1 MRSKFKWIFTLLL
14 AFSMQFSFAQE
25 KTVTGVVTDKLGPL
39 PGANVVVKGTTNG
52 VQTDFD
58 GKYSIKAKS
67 GDVLE
72 VSYTGYDKK
81 AITVGAANSYNVVLS
96 EGVELQEVI
105 VLGYGKTTKEAY
117 TGTATK
123 IKTENIAAKTV
134 SNVSQA
140 LRGEVAG
147 VTVIT
152 GSGQPGSD
160 ATIRIRGFGSVNG
173 NRNPLYVVDGVPYT
187 GDISSIN
194 PADIAGMTVLKDA
207 AATSVYGSRGANGV
221 ILVNTKQGKAGKS
234 VVSAEFRSSINT
246 FFLPQYDVISSPEE
260 YTELSW
266 EAVKNTGTLNGVADP
281 VAFAN
286 NNLFGGTGI
295 NPSLNMWNTPGS
307 GLIDPTTGKFN
318 SGITRKYTPEKW
330 ADYAF
335 RTGFRQEA
343 NVQFSGG
350 VEKTKYATSFGYVK
364 DEGFAINSDYT
375 RYSTRI
381 NLEHKP
387 TEWLKVG
394 ANVAYSGSRYTQN
407 GQTADTGSVFLMAT
421 APPIYSI
428 FLRDSN
434 GNKVLNP
441 NTGDYFYDY
450 GDTNQRRFS
459 NLTNGISDA
468 TYDLNRDYAH
478 TLTGNFTF
486 DVNITKDLVFETRF
500 GAQYENWDF
509 IRMDNVTAISGN
521 PGRPLGY
528 LSRTDREDINQNFLK
543 LLRYTKT
550 FGKHGLEL
558 FAAHE
563 STKWSRNEFNAQ
575 KQNAVIFG
583 STDLDQYTQ
592 IVGKPSS
599 FTLGYTLE
607 SYFGQVSYNYDQKYY
622 ITASA
627 RRDGSSRFRDD
638 KWGTFGSVGLGWIA
652 SKESF
657 MEKASFIDFLKFK
670 ASYGVV
676 GDTGLRL
683 RYGWQISNIDGTD
696 EYAFNVNSEE
706 INRALTWETSKIAQV
721 GFESTWFNNFLDLNV
736 DYYVKNTDNLFFN
749 QTLAPSSGFQTIFYN
764 SGQLRNSGL
773 EFDVALNFIKPK
785 NEGDFMLSLGINGEF
800 LKNKIT
806 EMPIDYLTGVTKT
819 ADYPSA
825 TFAYTQGASIFD
837 FYMREWAGVDP
848 ASGAPMWNMYYDD
861 VNGNGIF
868 DAGDRN
874 ITQMATELKNFP
886 NSNIQKTVTSSYA
899 NATQKYIGKSAMP
912 KVRGAF
918 RLNAAYKNFDLTTQ
932 FSYSFGGYAYDNFY
946 SLLMESEQIG
956 KDNWHTDIRN
966 RWQQPGDVTNVPRLT
981 DLYGADSQGNSI
993 SSRFITKAD
1002 FLSLN
1007 NVKLGYT
1014 FPKRFIEKTGVNFL
1028 NIYFSADNLMI
1039 LSSRKGF
1046 NPSTAETG
1054 TSNIYRYNPLTNFSF
1069 GVKVEL

>member
-1 MRSKFKWIFTLLL
+1 MRSKFKWIFTLLV
-14 AFSMQFSFAQE
+14 AFFIQFSYAQE
-25 KTVTGVVTDKLGPL
+25 KTITGTVSESGLPL
-39 PGANVVVKGTTNG
+39 PGATVLVKGTSRG
-52 VQTDFD
+52 VSTDFD
-58 GKYSIKAKS
+58 GNYSIQARA
-67 GDVLE
+67 GEVLE
-72 VSYTGYDKK
+72 FSYVGMKTQNV
-81 AITVGAANSYNVVLS
+81 TVGASNTISVAMENDNTLDEVV
-96 EGVELQEVI
+96 VV
-105 VLGYGKTTKEAY
+105 GYGTTTKEAY

-123 IKTENIAAKTV
+123 VNAENIAAKTV

-160 ATIRIRGFGSVNG
+160 AIVRIRGFGSING

-187 GDISSIN
+187 SDISSIN
-194 PADIAGMTVLKDA
+194 PSDIENMTILKDA

-221 ILVNTKQGKAGKS
+221 ILITTKAGKVGKS
-234 VVSAEFRSSINT
+234 VISAEFRSSVNT
-246 FFLPQYDVISSPEE
+246 FFLPQYDVIKSPEE

-266 EAVKNTGTLNGVADP
+266 EAVKNTGTLNNVADP
-281 VAFAN
+281 IAYAN
-286 NNLFGGTGI
+286 ANLFGGTGI
-295 NPSLNMWNTPGS
+295 NPIFNIWNADGAV
-307 GLIDPTTGKFN
+307 LINPETGKFN
-318 SGITRKYTPEKW
+318 TGITRKFTPEDW

-350 VEKTKYATSFGYVK
+350 TEKTKYATSFGYVK
-364 DEGFAINSDYT
+364 DEGYAINSDYT
-375 RYSTRI
+375 RYTARI

-394 ANVAYSGSRYTQN
+394 ANMAYAGSRYTQN

-428 FLRDSN
+428 FLRDTD
-434 GNKVLNP
+434 GNTIVNP
-441 NTGDYFYDY
+441 NTGDNFFDY

-478 TLTGNFTF
+478 TLTGNFSF
-486 DVNITKDLVFETRF
+486 NINFTKDLVLETRY

-509 IRMDNVTAISGN
+509 IRMDNVSAISGN
-521 PGRPLGY
+521 PGRPIGY
-528 LSRTDREDINQNFLK
+528 LGRTDREDINQNFLQ

-550 FGKHGLEL
+550 FGNHGLEV

-563 STKWSRNEFNAQ
+563 STDWSRNEFGAA

-607 SYFGQVSYNYDQKYY
+607 SFFGQVSYNYAQKYY
-622 ITASA
+622 VTASA
-627 RRDGSSRFRDD
+627 RRDGSSRFRND
-638 KWGTFGSVGLGWIA
+638 KWGTFGSVGLGWIV

-657 MEKASFIDFLKFK
+657 LESASFIDYLKLK
-670 ASYGVV
+670 ASYGVI

-683 RYGWQISNIDGTD
+683 RYGYQISSIDSTD
-696 EYAFNVNSEE
+696 EYAFAVNSEE
-706 INRALTWETSKIAQV
+706 RNDALTWETSKIGQI
-721 GFESTWFNNFLDLNV
+721 GLESTWFNNSLDLNV
-736 DYYVKNTDNLFFN
+736 EYYVKNTDNLFFN

-773 EFDVALNFIKPK
+773 EFDVALHLFKPQ
-785 NEGDFMLSLGINGEF
+785 NEGDFMLTLGVNGEL
-800 LKNKIT
+800 LKNEIT
-806 EMPIDYLTGVTKT
+806 EMPVDYLTGIPKV

-848 ASGAPMWNMYYDD
+848 ATGAPLWNMYYDD

-868 DAGDRN
+868 DNGDRN
-874 ITQMATELKNFP
+874 ITQMASELIDNP
-886 NSNIQKTVTSSYA
+886 DSNIQQTVTTSYA
-899 NATQKYIGKSAMP
+899 AATQKYIGKSAMP

-918 RLNAAYKNFDLTTQ
+918 RLNTAYKNFDLTAQ
-932 FSYSFGGYAYDNFY
+932 FSYSIGGYAYDGFY
-946 SLLMESEQIG
+946 ALLMESEQIG
-956 KDNWHTDIRN
+956 KDGFHTDIRD

-981 DLYGADSQGNSI
+981 DLFGADNQGNSV

-1014 FPKRFIEKTGVNFL
+1014 FPKRFIENAGVSFL
-1028 NIYFSADNLMI
+1028 NVYFAADNLMF
-1039 LSSRKGF
+1039 LSARDGF

-1054 TSNIYRYNPLTNFSF
+1054 TSNIYRYNPLTSFSF